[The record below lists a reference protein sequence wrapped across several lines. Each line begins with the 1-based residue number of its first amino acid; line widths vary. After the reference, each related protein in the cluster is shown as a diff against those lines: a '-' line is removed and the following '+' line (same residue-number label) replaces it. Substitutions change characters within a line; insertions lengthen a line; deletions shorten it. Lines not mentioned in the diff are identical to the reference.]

1 MEDPETKSTF
11 VGGNEQTKMGVRIF
25 KIPCRL
31 QNDSLKAHEIPR
43 LCTVV
48 LCMVGICGLVTLFMR
63 EPIGSNGFNMRII
76 PVAVVFISCVQY
88 GIVYLNLVMGGWGAE
103 NGRFW
108 CDVKIMFVRGFNT
121 VRTLSH
127 FFSNTLLFLMLA
139 FIFGSE
145 ASMLYISLLVIIAE
159 WQTGIV
165 ENQNQYD
172 QAIHEKFINE
182 KGELCFE
189 SLQLYQFNHP
199 SATVVWSPF
208 VIACSIKTYV
218 ITCILVM
225 SHTEFE
231 RMTFS
236 TPISVCIILWGYILP
251 SFLNFVYLKNA
262 FTFCQLELYRTV
274 SDAIFLPLIMMF
286 SLV

>member
-1 MEDPETKSTF
+1 MEDPETKSTL
-11 VGGNEQTKMGVRIF
+11 VGDNEQTKMAINIF

-31 QNDSLKAHEIPR
+31 QNHSLKVHEIPR

-63 EPIGSNGFNMRII
+63 EPVSFNEFNMRMI
-76 PVAVVFISCVQY
+76 PVVVVFISCIQY
-88 GIVYLNLVMGGWGAE
+88 SIVYLNLAMGGWGAA
-103 NGRFW
+103 NSRFW
-108 CDVKIMFVRGFNT
+108 CDIKIMFVRGFNT
-121 VRTLSH
+121 VRTLGH
-127 FFSNTLLFLMLA
+127 FLSSTLLFIVLA
-139 FIFGSE
+139 FTFGSE
-145 ASMLYISLLVIIAE
+145 ASILYISLLVIIAE
-159 WQTGIV
+159 WQTGIA

-172 QAIHEKFINE
+172 QTIHEKFTNE
-182 KGELCFE
+182 KGELCLE
-189 SLQLYQFNHP
+189 LLQLYQFTHP
-199 SATVVWSPF
+199 STTVVWSPF

-231 RMTFS
+231 WLTFS

>member
-1 MEDPETKSTF
+1 MEDPETKSIM
-11 VGGNEQTKMGVRIF
+11 VGDNEQTKMGVSIF
-25 KIPCRL
+25 KIACRL
-31 QNDSLKAHEIPR
+31 QNDSLKVHEITR

-63 EPIGSNGFNMRII
+63 EPINSNGFNMRMI
-76 PVAVVFISCVQY
+76 PVAVVFISCIQY
-88 GIVYLNLVMGGWGAE
+88 GIVYLNLTMGGWGAE
-103 NGRFW
+103 NSRFW

-121 VRTLSH
+121 VRTLGY
-127 FFSNTLLFLMLA
+127 FLSNTLLFIILA
-139 FIFGSE
+139 FTFGSE
-145 ASMLYISLLVIIAE
+145 ASILYISLLVIIAE

-172 QAIHEKFINE
+172 QVIHEKFTNE
-182 KGELCFE
+182 KGELCLE

-199 SATVVWSPF
+199 SSIVVWSPF

-231 RMTFS
+231 RWTFS
-236 TPISVCIILWGYILP
+236 TPISVCIILWGYIIP
-251 SFLNFVYLKNA
+251 SFLNFTYLKNA
-262 FTFCQLELYRTV
+262 LTFCQLELYRTV
-274 SDAIFLPLIMMF
+274 SDVVFLPLIMMF

>member
-1 MEDPETKSTF
+1 MEDPETKSTL
-11 VGGNEQTKMGVRIF
+11 VGDNVQTKMGVNIF

-31 QNDSLKAHEIPR
+31 QNDSLKVHEIPR

-48 LCMVGICGLVTLFMR
+48 LCMVGLCGLVTLFMR
-63 EPIGSNGFNMRII
+63 EPTSLNGFNMRII
-76 PVAVVFISCVQY
+76 PVSVIFITCVQY
-88 GIVYLNLVMGGWGAE
+88 GIVYMNLAMGGWGAE
-103 NGRFW
+103 NSRFW

-121 VRTLSH
+121 VRTLGQFLS
-127 FFSNTLLFLMLA
+127 STLLFIMLA
-139 FIFGSE
+139 FTFGSE
-145 ASMLYISLLVIIAE
+145 ASIMYISLLVIIAE

-172 QAIHEKFINE
+172 QAIHDKFINE
-182 KGELCFE
+182 KGELCLE

-199 SATVVWSPF
+199 SNTVVWSPF

-225 SHTEFE
+225 SDIEFE
-231 RMTFS
+231 RWTFS
-236 TPISVCIILWGYILP
+236 TPISVCIILWGYIIP
-251 SFLNFVYLKNA
+251 SFLNFTYLKNA